1 MVTGKHAI
9 VVDYKWGEKN
19 PEKYHRQVKRYS
31 ETLKKCG
38 FEKVEGFLW
47 YINQDEVEQVVS

>member
-1 MVTGKHAI
+1 MISGKHAI
-9 VVDYKWGEKN
+9 VVDYKWGEKMT
-19 PEKYHRQVKRYS
+19 EKYHKQVSRYA

-47 YINQDEVEQVVS
+47 YINQDEAEQVV